1 MAQTVLITGGSRGI
15 GAACV
20 RVFAENGWN
29 TAFTYSKSREAADRL
44 AGETGALA
52 LSADQQD
59 TAAVELA
66 VAEGKARFGTI
77 DAVVCNAGIAEQ
89 KLFQNITDADW
100 MHMLDVNLMG
110 TVRTIRAVLPEM
122 LHNHKGSIVTVSSM
136 WGECGASCE
145 SHYSAS
151 KAAII
156 GLSKSLA
163 QELGP
168 SNIRVNCI
176 ALAMIEDAE
185 QKGIL
190 RPGSVIIE
198 PTSGNTGVG
207 LAWVASVKGYK
218 AVLTM
223 PETMSLER
231 QNLLKAMRAE
241 LVLTPG
247 NEGMSGAIKKAEELR
262 DNTPGAVILQQFENP
277 ANPRAHSLT
286 TAKEVWQDTDGK
298 VDVFIAGVG
307 TGGTLSGVGEGLKSY
322 NPNIEIVAVEPDSSA
337 VLSGEKPGM
346 HKIQGIGAGFI
357 PSTYNTQVVDKIIRV
372 KDDDAIR
379 TGRELSLQEGLLV
392 GISSG
397 AATFAALQL
406 SQMTEYK
413 DKNIVVLLPD
423 TGERYLSTVLYA
435 FEEYPL

>member
-20 RVFAENGWN
+20 RTFAENGWN

-52 LSADQQD
+52 LLADQQD

-100 MHMLDVNLMG
+100 MRMLNVNLMG

-122 LHNHKGSIVTVSSM
+122 LHNHKGSYNGVGTLSDSQKAQEIIDTLK
-136 WGECGASCE
+136 

-176 ALAMIEDAE
+176 A
-185 QKGIL
+185 
-190 RPGSVIIE
+190 PGVI
-198 PTSGNTGVG
+198 
-207 LAWVASVKGYK
+207 
-218 AVLTM
+218 
-223 PETMSLER
+223 
-231 QNLLKAMRAE
+231 
-241 LVLTPG
+241 
-247 NEGMSGAIKKAEELR
+247 
-262 DNTPGAVILQQFENP
+262 
-277 ANPRAHSLT
+277 
-286 TAKEVWQDTDGK
+286 DTDMNAMHSADTMQELADQTPLGRVGAAAEVADSILYLCSDK
-298 VDVFIAGVG
+298 SSFITGQVLGV
-307 TGGTLSGVGEGLKSY
+307 TGG
-322 NPNIEIVAVEPDSSA
+322 
-337 VLSGEKPGM
+337 
-346 HKIQGIGAGFI
+346 F
-357 PSTYNTQVVDKIIRV
+357 
-372 KDDDAIR
+372 
-379 TGRELSLQEGLLV
+379 
-392 GISSG
+392 
-397 AATFAALQL
+397 
-406 SQMTEYK
+406 
-413 DKNIVVLLPD
+413 
-423 TGERYLSTVLYA
+423 
-435 FEEYPL
+435 

>member
-77 DAVVCNAGIAEQ
+77 DAVVCNAGIAER

-176 ALAMIEDAE
+176 A
-185 QKGIL
+185 
-190 RPGSVIIE
+190 PGVI
-198 PTSGNTGVG
+198 
-207 LAWVASVKGYK
+207 
-218 AVLTM
+218 
-223 PETMSLER
+223 
-231 QNLLKAMRAE
+231 
-241 LVLTPG
+241 
-247 NEGMSGAIKKAEELR
+247 
-262 DNTPGAVILQQFENP
+262 
-277 ANPRAHSLT
+277 
-286 TAKEVWQDTDGK
+286 DTDMNAMHS
-298 VDVFIAGVG
+298 ISIITAYRRRR
-307 TGGTLSGVGEGLKSY
+307 TILWTRT
-322 NPNIEIVAVEPDSSA
+322 
-337 VLSGEKPGM
+337 VLCRAS
-346 HKIQGIGAGFI
+346 
-357 PSTYNTQVVDKIIRV
+357 
-372 KDDDAIR
+372 AIR
-379 TGRELSLQEGLLV
+379 TVRGT
-392 GISSG
+392 
-397 AATFAALQL
+397 AADRLKARTILCMV
-406 SQMTEYK
+406 S
-413 DKNIVVLLPD
+413 V
-423 TGERYLSTVLYA
+423 
-435 FEEYPL
+435 

>member
-20 RVFAENGWN
+20 RTFAENGWN

-52 LSADQQD
+52 LLADQQD

-100 MHMLDVNLMG
+100 MRMLDVNLMG

-176 ALAMIEDAE
+176 APGVIDTDMNAMHSADTMQELADQTPLGRVGAAAE
-185 QKGIL
+185 VADSILYLCSVFHYRTGFRRHRRIL
-190 RPGSVIIE
+190 RCCRQTTVW
-198 PTSGNTGVG
+198 PTRGTDRGPFQSRPKVPIRK
-207 LAWVASVKGYK
+207 LSPSRSQKSEIHAPAF
-218 AVLTM
+218 
-223 PETMSLER
+223 LE
-231 QNLLKAMRAE
+231 
-241 LVLTPG
+241 
-247 NEGMSGAIKKAEELR
+247 
-262 DNTPGAVILQQFENP
+262 F
-277 ANPRAHSLT
+277 
-286 TAKEVWQDTDGK
+286 
-298 VDVFIAGVG
+298 
-307 TGGTLSGVGEGLKSY
+307 
-322 NPNIEIVAVEPDSSA
+322 
-337 VLSGEKPGM
+337 
-346 HKIQGIGAGFI
+346 
-357 PSTYNTQVVDKIIRV
+357 
-372 KDDDAIR
+372 
-379 TGRELSLQEGLLV
+379 
-392 GISSG
+392 
-397 AATFAALQL
+397 ALQ
-406 SQMTEYK
+406 
-413 DKNIVVLLPD
+413 ILLNA
-423 TGERYLSTVLYA
+423 R
-435 FEEYPL
+435 